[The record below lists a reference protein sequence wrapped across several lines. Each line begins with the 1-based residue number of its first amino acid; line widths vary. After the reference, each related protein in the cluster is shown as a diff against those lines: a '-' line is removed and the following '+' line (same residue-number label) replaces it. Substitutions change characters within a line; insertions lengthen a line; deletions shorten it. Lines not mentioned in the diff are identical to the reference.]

1 MAYVSIYRKYR
12 PYDFDGVVGQEHI
25 VRILRNQIKTQTI
38 GHAYLFTGTRGT
50 GKTSVAKIFARA
62 VNCANPTNG
71 GACGE
76 CEICKELSKPN
87 NLDIIEIDAASNNGV
102 DEIRELRESV
112 KYPPSVGQFKV
123 YIIDEVHMLSIGAF
137 NALLKTLEEPPSHV
151 IFILATTEVHKLP
164 QTILSRCLRFDFRL
178 VPTTNIADR
187 IKYIFDDM
195 GISYTEDACLAIAEA
210 GDGSVR
216 DALSIADM
224 CVSYG
229 EGNVDYNVVLDV
241 LGQSNPNIIIDIVEC
256 ALKGDISSALTLV
269 NSLSNYGKSMS
280 VLARD
285 ITKMFRNLFVAQNV
299 INCNKTLNLPGEIIN
314 RLKSITGYSNDRILQ
329 CVDIMSTVEANMRY
343 SSMPRTLIEA
353 SIAKCADPKANFDLT
368 GIVTRLKV
376 VEDKIA
382 NGNFAQSSEV
392 SEIKKNKRPFSKS
405 ACCGYLIKSI
415 RDLKKFAL
423 YSELTELTKDNF
435 ALVGGVVQIRPS
447 RTNMSDILLLPEY
460 FELIKKLIVDEFEG
474 INDIEVIAGDK
485 IVNIDDDIA
494 FVKGM
499 FDKDI
504 VNLK

>member
-12 PYDFDGVVGQEHI
+12 PYNFDGVVGQEHI
-25 VRILRNQIKTQTI
+25 VRILRNQIKTGTI

-50 GKTSVAKIFARA
+50 GKTSIAKIFARA
-62 VNCANPTNG
+62 VNCTNVTDS
-71 GACGE
+71 GACGK
-76 CEICKELSKPN
+76 CDVCLELAKPN

-102 DEIRELRESV
+102 DEIREIRESV
-112 KYPPSVGQFKV
+112 KYPPQSSKYKV

-178 VPTTNIADR
+178 VPTTSIAAR

-195 GISYTEDACLAIAEA
+195 QIKCTEDACLAIAEA

-229 EGNVDYNVVLDV
+229 EGVIDYNIVLDV

-256 ALKGDISSALTLV
+256 TLKGDVGAALILI
-269 NSLSNYGKSMS
+269 NGLSDYGKSMS
-280 VLARD
+280 VLSKD
-285 ITKMFRNLFVAQNV
+285 ITKMFRNLYIVQNV
-299 INCNKTLNLPGEIIN
+299 EDCSKVLSLPKEIIS
-314 RLKSITGYSNDRILQ
+314 RLQAITGYSNDRILQ
-329 CVDIMSTVEANMRY
+329 CIDTMSVVESNMRY
-343 SSMPRTLIEA
+343 SSMPRTLLEA
-353 SIAKCADPKANFDLT
+353 SIAKCADARANIDLT
-368 GIVTRLKV
+368 GVITRLKAL
-376 VEDKIA
+376 EDKITS
-382 NGNFAQSSEV
+382 GNFSTDTAVDS
-392 SEIKKNKRPFSKS
+392 KKKRVFSKS
-405 ACCGYLIKSI
+405 ACCGYLIKAT

-423 YSELTELTKDNF
+423 YSELTELNKDNF
-435 ALVGGVVQIRPS
+435 SLVGDVVQIRPAKS
-447 RTNMSDILLLPEY
+447 SMSDVLLLPEY
-460 FELIKKLIVDEFEG
+460 FELITKLITEEFDGVSSIKVVES
-474 INDIEVIAGDK
+474 NK

-499 FDKDI
+499 FDKEI
-504 VNLK
+504 VNIK

>member
-62 VNCANPTNG
+62 VNCANAING

-76 CEICKELSKPN
+76 CEICKELAKPN

-178 VPTTNIADR
+178 VPTQSIAAR
-187 IKYIFDDM
+187 VKYIFGDM
-195 GISYTEDACLAIAEA
+195 GIKCTEDACLAIAEA

-241 LGQSNPNIIIDIVEC
+241 LGQSNPNI
-256 ALKGDISSALTLV
+256 
-269 NSLSNYGKSMS
+269 
-280 VLARD
+280 
-285 ITKMFRNLFVAQNV
+285 
-299 INCNKTLNLPGEIIN
+299 
-314 RLKSITGYSNDRILQ
+314 
-329 CVDIMSTVEANMRY
+329 
-343 SSMPRTLIEA
+343 
-353 SIAKCADPKANFDLT
+353 
-368 GIVTRLKV
+368 
-376 VEDKIA
+376 
-382 NGNFAQSSEV
+382 
-392 SEIKKNKRPFSKS
+392 
-405 ACCGYLIKSI
+405 
-415 RDLKKFAL
+415 
-423 YSELTELTKDNF
+423 
-435 ALVGGVVQIRPS
+435 
-447 RTNMSDILLLPEY
+447 
-460 FELIKKLIVDEFEG
+460 
-474 INDIEVIAGDK
+474 
-485 IVNIDDDIA
+485 
-494 FVKGM
+494 
-499 FDKDI
+499 
-504 VNLK
+504 

>member
-62 VNCANPTNG
+62 VNCANAING
-71 GACGE
+71 GACGK
-76 CEICKELSKPN
+76 CEICKELAKPN

-178 VPTTNIADR
+178 VPTQSIAAR
-187 IKYIFDDM
+187 VKYIFEDM
-195 GISYTEDACLAIAEA
+195 GIRCTEDACLAIAEA

-256 ALKGDISSALTLV
+256 TLKGDISSALTLV
-269 NSLSNYGKSMS
+269 NGLSDYGKSMS

-299 INCNKTLNLPGEIIN
+299 IDCNKTLNLPSEIVN
-314 RLKSITGYSNDRILQ
+314 RLKGITGYSNDRILQ

-353 SIAKCADPKANFDLT
+353 SIAKCADPKANLDLT
-368 GIVTRLKV
+368 GVVTRLKA
-376 VEDKIA
+376 VEDRLA
-382 NGNFAQSSEV
+382 NGNFSANAEAFEV
-392 SEIKKNKRPFSKS
+392 KKNKRAFSKS
-405 ACCGYLIKSI
+405 A
-415 RDLKKFAL
+415 
-423 YSELTELTKDNF
+423 
-435 ALVGGVVQIRPS
+435 
-447 RTNMSDILLLPEY
+447 
-460 FELIKKLIVDEFEG
+460 
-474 INDIEVIAGDK
+474 
-485 IVNIDDDIA
+485 
-494 FVKGM
+494 
-499 FDKDI
+499 
-504 VNLK
+504 